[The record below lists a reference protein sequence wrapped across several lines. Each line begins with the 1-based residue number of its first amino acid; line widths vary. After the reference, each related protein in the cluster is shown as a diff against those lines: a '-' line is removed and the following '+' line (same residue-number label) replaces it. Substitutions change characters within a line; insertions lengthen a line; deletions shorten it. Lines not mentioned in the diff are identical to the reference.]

1 MIGEQGLLSELAM
14 KGFYPGEEEP
24 LAVVVG
30 LDPMIT
36 YENLSIASQFVRGGT
51 PFVAT
56 NPDKTYPTPEGQAPG
71 SGTFVAAVM
80 AASDGQPVIIGKP
93 EPEMYRIALGRM
105 GLLAEPGSR
114 GWRPSGN
121 GYRWSAAAW
130 MSLRPGVQRPVHPS
144 PGSRLAARPGF
155 YRRRS
160 RKFVRR
166 LMAANDQEIPVQP
179 GSSGRRSK
187 YDFRFRL
194 R

>member
-1 MIGEQGLLSELAM
+1 
-14 KGFYPGEEEP
+14 
-24 LAVVVG
+24 
-30 LDPMIT
+30 
-36 YENLSIASQFVRGGT
+36 
-51 PFVAT
+51 
-56 NPDKTYPTPEGQAPG
+56 
-71 SGTFVAAVM
+71 M

-105 GLLAEPGSR
+105 GLSAEPGSR

-121 GYRWSAAAW
+121 GYRGSAAAW
-130 MSLRPGVQRPVHPS
+130 MSLRPGVERRVHPS

-166 LMAANDQEIPVQP
+166 LMSANDQEIPVTAR
-179 GSSGRRSK
+179 SSSRRSN